1 MNKRQR
7 KKRRWLYVPKKDR
20 KHWIDDRNLYSRV
33 GDFDAYGPL
42 MSVMVV
48 DGRRVIQRVGL
59 P

>member
-7 KKRRWLYVPKKDR
+7 KKRALLYIPKKHR
-20 KHWIDDRNLYSRV
+20 KSFVDQTDLYFRY

-42 MSVMVV
+42 MSVIVV

-59 P
+59 S